1 MRQFEL
7 VGMRRIDYQSQAF
20 YGETTRMSDR
30 IVALIPAR
38 MESSRL
44 PRKPLLDICGLPMVV
59 HVARRALLS
68 SRIAQVV
75 VCTDSVEILL
85 ACEQHGIDVC
95 LTRASHVNGTERIAE
110 ASETL
115 GLDEGDIIIDV
126 QGDEPFVQPEYIEQV
141 SDFMVNNAYG
151 CVVPYQLMDEYDNV
165 NRVKIVAS
173 GDRVIY
179 FSRSDI
185 PCYFGA
191 VRQPLKKHLSV
202 IGFRLAALRAFASA
216 RSTPLEDIE
225 RIELMRLV
233 ELGEPIGTFPQDGS
247 SLSVD
252 TPEDYRLACRMMER
266 DRLFL
271 DHIADKVK

>member
-1 MRQFEL
+1 MRDPMPDP
-7 VGMRRIDYQSQAF
+7 VTDAPSPPGMHNRI
-20 YGETTRMSDR
+20 
-30 IVALIPAR
+30 IALIPAR

-44 PRKPLLDICGLPMVV
+44 PGKPLLDICGLPMIV
-59 HVARRALLS
+59 HVARRARLS
-68 SRIAQVV
+68 ARVDQVV

-85 ACEQHGIDVC
+85 ACERHGIDVC

-110 ASETL
+110 ASESL
-115 GLDEGDIIIDV
+115 GLRESDVIVDV
-126 QGDEPFVQPEYIEQV
+126 QGDEPFVRPDYIEQV
-141 SDFMVNNAYG
+141 ADFVAGSGYR

-173 GDRVIY
+173 GHRVIY

-185 PCYFGA
+185 PCHFGA

-202 IGFRLAALRAFASA
+202 IGFRLSALRAFAASPP
-216 RSTPLEDIE
+216 TPLEDIE
-225 RIELMRLV
+225 RVELMRLI
-233 ELGEPIGTFPQDGS
+233 EIGEPIGTFAQDGS

-271 DHIADKVK
+271 DRIRAAPS

>member
-1 MRQFEL
+1 MTQAEPPPSRQ
-7 VGMRRIDYQSQAF
+7 
-20 YGETTRMSDR
+20 DR
-30 IVALIPAR
+30 IIALIPAR

-44 PRKPLLDICGLPMVV
+44 PGKPLLDICGLPMVV
-59 HVARRALLS
+59 HVARRAQLS
-68 SRIAQVV
+68 ERVSQVV
-75 VCTDSVEILL
+75 VCTDSVEILF
-85 ACEQHGIDVC
+85 ACEKHGVDVC

-115 GLDEGDIIIDV
+115 GLGEADIIVDV
-126 QGDEPFVQPEYIEQV
+126 QGDEPFVRPEYIEQV
-141 SDFMVNNAYG
+141 ADFVAGSGYR

-191 VRQPLKKHLSV
+191 VRQSLRKHLSV
-202 IGFRLAALRAFASA
+202 IGFRLSALRAFAASPP
-216 RSTPLEDIE
+216 TPLEDIE
-225 RIELMRLV
+225 RVELMRLI
-233 ELGEPIGTFPQDGS
+233 EIGEPIGTFPQEGS

-266 DRLFL
+266 DRLF
-271 DHIADKVK
+271 HERIGPVSR

>member
-1 MRQFEL
+1 M
-7 VGMRRIDYQSQAF
+7 
-20 YGETTRMSDR
+20 TNR

-44 PRKPLLDICGLPMVV
+44 PGKPLLDICGLPMVV
-59 HVARRALLS
+59 HVARRAMLS
-68 SRIAQVV
+68 PRIHQVV
-75 VCTDSVEILL
+75 VCTDSIEILL
-85 ACEQHGIDVC
+85 ACEKHGIDVC

-110 ASETL
+110 ASEAL
-115 GLDEGDIIIDV
+115 GLSETDIIIDV
-126 QGDEPFVQPEYIEQV
+126 QGDEPFVQPDYIEQV
-141 SDFMVNNAYG
+141 ADFVAATDYR

-185 PCYFGA
+185 PCHFGA

-202 IGFRLAALRAFASA
+202 IGFRLAALRAFAAA
-216 RSTPLEDIE
+216 RPTPLEDIE
-225 RIELMRLV
+225 RIELMRLI
-233 ELGEPIGTFPQDGS
+233 ELGEPVGTFPQDGS

-271 DHIADKVK
+271 DQIADKV